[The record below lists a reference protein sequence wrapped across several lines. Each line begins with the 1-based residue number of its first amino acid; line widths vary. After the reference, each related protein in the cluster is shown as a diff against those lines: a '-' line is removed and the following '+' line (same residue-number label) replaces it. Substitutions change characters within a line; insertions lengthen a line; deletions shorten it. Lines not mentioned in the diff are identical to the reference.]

1 MHLKCTSAFC
11 RNMYLECTSAFCN
24 NSQGAP
30 ARFATTHT
38 GAPARFATTHRCT
51 STFCINSHRWC
62 IDSHR
67 WCINSHRWCINSHR
81 WCINSH
87 TGGASSYKLPPKALL
102 NRHGRQCLNI
112 ISTLLTLEC
121 PHTCMHMHAHTPTRS
136 YTHIL
141 IHTYIHTPHT
151 GGAGSSSQL
160 VPQPSSGG
168 MGLGAEKP
176 CVWARHFEAAL
187 GRVAPSVSRKD
198 QRCYDALRNR
208 LASSRGRWA
217 GFVCVCVLY
226 VHVSMCACVCA
237 GLRMRYKCGYCA

>member
-1 MHLKCTSAFC
+1 
-11 RNMYLECTSAFCN
+11 
-24 NSQGAP
+24 
-30 ARFATTHT
+30 
-38 GAPARFATTHRCT
+38 
-51 STFCINSHRWC
+51 
-62 IDSHR
+62 
-67 WCINSHRWCINSHR
+67 
-81 WCINSH
+81 
-87 TGGASSYKLPPKALL
+87 
-102 NRHGRQCLNI
+102 
-112 ISTLLTLEC
+112 
-121 PHTCMHMHAHTPTRS
+121 MHAHTPTRS

-208 LASSRGRWA
+208 LRSSRGRCAGCACVCCVCVCTFLWVYVPQNYQRCYDALCDRLASSRGRWAGCVCVCCVCTCLWVYVSQKYQRCYDALRNRLASSRGRWA